1 MKFAW
6 LFSLLLVGA
15 LAHAIQPGTIE
26 IDTQEWRDKPV
37 RHFYIHGT
45 LNGDTRF
52 RVCLPEKSAW
62 KGRLIQYLEGAFGG
76 YELTGDAA
84 LALTHGAVYVESNQ
98 GHRGKVVTNSA
109 NDTNTEL
116 LYEASYSTLQYAKA
130 RAVEFYGEEPKY
142 TYVHGDSGGGMRG
155 SGLLERFP
163 RSYDGAIAY
172 VGVGSSSALIPR
184 YSRYEEVSYKLAPKL
199 RALTDAIRPGGSGD
213 PFAVLTTDEERAA
226 LKATLLNGYPKRQLD
241 QLSPSLV
248 SAQLM
253 DAIFRVA
260 DPDFVAEFW
269 KERGSAGLDMI
280 PGTVKSNQS
289 VLGQGNIIDTGIAR
303 PFGALVGYS
312 IRFTSGEAAGTWRII
327 VLNKDTNIM
336 VNPYSPDV
344 ASVKPGDTF
353 EIDNREMTAWRSYY
367 RYLDPKS
374 SSKRPEALLSR
385 MKEEGRPLARF
396 QGKLMIL
403 YSVDDPYAWA
413 SYAVDYDRKV
423 WEIQGPAA
431 KDRYRLYFFERV
443 PHGPVTRPLWETG
456 WGGARRKALDDLI
469 AWVEQGVQPPPATSY
484 QVDDLNQVILPSSA
498 RQRAG
503 VQPVAVITANGQS
516 GRLEIA
522 AGQQVL
528 FRVTAEDPDND
539 LAQFEIDYLGQ
550 GKGAE
555 KQAVTGRSASAEFR
569 YTYDKPGTYFAN
581 VRATDASGITNL
593 AYVRLVVR

>member
-1 MKFAW
+1 MKLAW
-6 LFSLLLVGA
+6 LSSLLLAGA
-15 LAHAIQPGTIE
+15 LARATQPGTIE

-62 KGRLIQYLEGAFGG
+62 KGRVIQYLEGALGG

-84 LALTHGAVYVESNQ
+84 LALAHGAVYVESNQ
-98 GHRGKVVTNSA
+98 GHRGKVVTNSP

-142 TYVHGDSGGGMRG
+142 TYVHGDSGGAMRG

-163 RSYDGAIAY
+163 KSYDGAIGY
-172 VGVGSSSALIPR
+172 VGVGSTTALIPK
-184 YSRYEEVSYKLAPKL
+184 YSRYEDVSSKLTSKL
-199 RALTDAIRPGGSGD
+199 RALADAVRPGGSGD

-253 DAIFRVA
+253 DAMFRVA
-260 DPDFVAEFW
+260 DPGFVAEFW
-269 KERGSAGLDMI
+269 KERGTAGLETVA
-280 PGTVKSNQS
+280 GTVKSNQS
-289 VLGQGNIIDTGIAR
+289 LLGQGSIIDTGIAR

-312 IRFTSGEAAGTWRII
+312 IRFTSGEAAGTWRTI
-327 VLNKDTNIM
+327 VINKDTSIL

-344 ASVKPGDTF
+344 ASVKAGDTF
-353 EIDNREMTAWRSYY
+353 EIDNREMTAWRAYY
-367 RYLDPKS
+367 HYLDPNAP
-374 SSKRPEALLSR
+374 SKRPESVLR
-385 MKEEGRPLARF
+385 MMQEEGRPLGRF
-396 QGKLMIL
+396 QGKLMVL
-403 YSVDDPYAWA
+403 YSVDDPFAWA

-431 KDRYRLYFFERV
+431 RDRYRLYFFERV
-443 PHGPVTRPLWETG
+443 SHGPPTRPLWETG
-456 WGGARRKALDDLI
+456 WGGARRKALDDMI
-469 AWVEQGVQPPPATSY
+469 AWVEQGVQPVPATSFK
-484 QVDDLNQVILPSSA
+484 VDDLNQVVLPSAA
-498 RQRAG
+498 RKRAG
-503 VQPVAVITANGQS
+503 VQPVAAITANGQS
-516 GRLEIA
+516 DRLEIL
-522 AGQQVL
+522 AGQEVL
-528 FRVTAEDPDND
+528 FRATADDPDND

-555 KQAVTGRSASAEFR
+555 KKPVTGRPASAEFR

-593 AYVRLVVR
+593 AYVRVVVR